1 MDDLQ
6 QAKKF
11 LKMVAKSQT
20 KAERQRIK
28 DRAED
33 KRRQAIVDKERAE
46 LREQIKETSEQ
57 LKRTDVYVGHMNN
70 RFGDLAEAM
79 LVGKDYNPHH

>member
-28 DRAED
+28 
-33 KRRQAIVDKERAE
+33 VE
-46 LREQIKETSEQ
+46 LRTNVVR
-57 LKRTDVYVGHMNN
+57 L
-70 RFGDLAEAM
+70 
-79 LVGKDYNPHH
+79 

>member
-33 KRRQAIVDKERAE
+33 KRRQAIVDKERANC
-46 LREQIKETSEQ
+46 
-57 LKRTDVYVGHMNN
+57 VN
-70 RFGDLAEAM
+70 RSRKPPNSPNEPMFM
-79 LVGKDYNPHH
+79 LVT